1 MPRGILLGH
10 TCSLGVLQVVY
21 SFSVIVARAYYLF
34 ISDIRIVLCIL
45 SYYSTMLT
53 KSVGYYSTVHDARS
67 DLIRRIEI
75 IKNNLFRILS
85 ALSGSRR
92 KI

>member
-1 MPRGILLGH
+1 MMR
-10 TCSLGVLQVVY
+10 
-21 SFSVIVARAYYLF
+21 
-34 ISDIRIVLCIL
+34 D
-45 SYYSTMLT
+45 
-53 KSVGYYSTVHDARS
+53 HDARS